1 MKKLNIKYK
10 LAFNEKLVYYLM
22 IEKIMFKILIKFK
35 IFIKYNRKK

>member
-1 MKKLNIKYK
+1 MKY
-10 LAFNEKLVYYLM
+10 LVALVFQCKLM